1 MEKIY
6 HLSVDNIQR
15 IDIDSYDDDEFAI
28 ARLGFLA
35 ARPNAHK
42 LEISEK
48 VLRESAPTALGK
60 WVVADM
66 TGVVDASTHTDKQKI
81 VGSIPKDQ
89 EVEFAYDED
98 GFLRAYVDAVI
109 SKIYAADFCKIFDED
124 NERSVSVEMNVNT
137 PEDNEHKVLS
147 FRICGI
153 TVLGKT
159 VRPSCPQS
167 DITFTRFSAEEAD
180 DFFAKARLTT
190 MSKFI
195 KERKELMADKKTYKI
210 DKSAEAVSNK
220 PWGDVDKIAMRNKI
234 MEAANRD
241 ALVKAV
247 YMKIE
252 AGWED
257 APSEGL
263 KYPVME
269 LKGDTFVYNRGAL
282 SSALGYAKKE
292 NETAV
297 VNKIE
302 AIYKK
307 LNIDSNE
314 KEEDAEMVD
323 FAAIEIR
330 KIGEAVWEK
339 YCKDA
344 CCGYVEGVYKD
355 GDSIYAILCIRD
367 EYFRVDIEFDQD
379 NCPIVSDTK
388 TPVAKEFVTM
398 SAEVKFADSEYKT
411 DDVEDDDDN
420 DDKDDENDEDE
431 DEDKDDEPDTKMSEE
446 EMTARISQLEADIEN
461 RDNIIMEKDALI
473 NKMEEELSALRE
485 FKAGV
490 EKKEQAMTVES
501 ILAEVEGF
509 LSEEEAKA
517 FREEGL
523 NCKMDELSAWTNKVK
538 AVSFEAAKGKPT
550 KKEKDTIWSFAAP
563 VSVTHKSKSVW
574 DD

>member
-147 FRICGI
+147 FRICGV

-234 MEAANRD
+234 MEAANRNT
-241 ALVKAV
+241 LVKAV

-379 NCPIVSDTK
+379 N
-388 TPVAKEFVTM
+388 
-398 SAEVKFADSEYKT
+398 
-411 DDVEDDDDN
+411 
-420 DDKDDENDEDE
+420 
-431 DEDKDDEPDTKMSEE
+431 
-446 EMTARISQLEADIEN
+446 
-461 RDNIIMEKDALI
+461 
-473 NKMEEELSALRE
+473 
-485 FKAGV
+485 
-490 EKKEQAMTVES
+490 
-501 ILAEVEGF
+501 
-509 LSEEEAKA
+509 
-517 FREEGL
+517 
-523 NCKMDELSAWTNKVK
+523 
-538 AVSFEAAKGKPT
+538 
-550 KKEKDTIWSFAAP
+550 
-563 VSVTHKSKSVW
+563 
-574 DD
+574 